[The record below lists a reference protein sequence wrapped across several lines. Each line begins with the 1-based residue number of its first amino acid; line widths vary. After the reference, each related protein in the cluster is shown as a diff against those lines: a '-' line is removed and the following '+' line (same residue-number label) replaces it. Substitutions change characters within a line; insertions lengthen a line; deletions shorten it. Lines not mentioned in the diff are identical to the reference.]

1 MGSKAKLSPQITK
14 PVSTVS
20 QNADTEL
27 TGNQSNTNHND
38 VLLKA
43 TVSLASPHVV
53 VQC

>member
-1 MGSKAKLSPQITK
+1 MGSKAKVSPKSKK
-14 PVSTVS
+14 PVSNVF